1 MWGVSQDITITAPPL
16 DLVRPAYRQLVSIPA
31 AKSLLDPE
39 TMNHTNNPTIR
50 PASMEDAHSLAMLI
64 DIAGEGI
71 PNWLWSKSSDAQHT
85 SLDIGTQRARRTSGG
100 FSYTN
105 AFVAEIEGNIAGMLL
120 GYPITQAPDDDPD
133 ELPAPIAPFVELE
146 KHSVDTWYVNA
157 LAVFAEHHG
166 KGIGTALMALAED
179 QARKVSM
186 SKMSIQVYGQ
196 NQGAVRLYQRLGYQ
210 LAEKAPVRQHPC
222 QPYYTGDVLLLMKEL

>member
-1 MWGVSQDITITAPPL
+1 MMKNPTKPTM
-16 DLVRPAYRQLVSIPA
+16 RPA
-31 AKSLLDPE
+31 
-39 TMNHTNNPTIR
+39 T
-50 PASMEDAHSLAMLI
+50 MEDAQNLAKLI

-85 SLDIGTQRARRTSGG
+85 PLDIGTQRARRPSGG

-105 AFVAEIEGNIAGMLL
+105 AFVADIEGNIAGMLL

-133 ELPAPIAPFVELE
+133 DLPAPIAPFVELE
-146 KHSVDTWYVNA
+146 KHSVATWYVNA

-166 KGIGTALMALAED
+166 KGIGSALMALAED
-179 QARKVSM
+179 EARKAAM

-196 NQGAVRLYQRLGYQ
+196 NHGAVRLYRRLGYQ
-210 LAEKAPVRQHPC
+210 LAEKAPVRLHPC
-222 QPYYTGDVLLLMKEL
+222 QPFYTGDVLLLIKAL